1 MNIFKKW
8 YLKQVARHNVQV
20 LKRIINLPPDTV
32 VELTRDENA
41 LLSKVIKSVEA
52 SQFITRNGRIV
63 YTLPSMETVTLWNL
77 LEARRAETATG
88 SIEAWTGEQYS
99 PDTVLDAVKASKY
112 INEQLEIADQLERYL
127 FQSNGGASDTDDQ
140 IKQAKNLLSI
150 VQLTAELF
158 HCSFE
163 EAKLMNYSDAILA
176 ISKRNEEIEKEKQQ
190 LKNARQ

>member
-8 YLKQVARHNVQV
+8 YLRQVARHNVQV

-77 LEARRAETATG
+77 LEARRAETATE
-88 SIEAWTGEQYS
+88 SIEAWTGDQYS

-112 INEQLEIADQLERYL
+112 INEQLETADQLERYL
-127 FQSNGGASDTDDQ
+127 FQSNGGASDENDQ

-163 EAKLMNYSDAILA
+163 EAKQMNYSDAILA

>member
-63 YTLPSMETVTLWNL
+63 YTLPSTETVTLWNL
-77 LEARRAETATG
+77 LEARRAETATE
-88 SIEAWTGEQYS
+88 SIEAWTGDQYS

-112 INEQLEIADQLERYL
+112 INEQLETADQLERYL

-163 EAKLMNYSDAILA
+163 EAKQMNYSDAILA

>member
-41 LLSKVIKSVEA
+41 LLSKVIKSVQA

-88 SIEAWTGEQYS
+88 SIEAWTGDQYS

-112 INEQLEIADQLERYL
+112 INEQLETADQLERYL

>member
-8 YLKQVARHNVQV
+8 YLRQVARHNVQV

-63 YTLPSMETVTLWNL
+63 YTLPSTETVTLWNL
-77 LEARRAETATG
+77 LEARRAETATA
-88 SIEAWTGEQYS
+88 SIEAWTGDQYS

-112 INEQLEIADQLERYL
+112 INEQLETADQLERYL

-163 EAKLMNYSDAILA
+163 EAKQMNYSDAILA

>member
-77 LEARRAETATG
+77 LEARRAETATA
-88 SIEAWTGEQYS
+88 SIEAWTGDQYS

-112 INEQLEIADQLERYL
+112 INEQLETADQLERYL
-127 FQSNGGASDTDDQ
+127 FQSNGGVSDEDDQ

-163 EAKLMNYSDAILA
+163 EAKQMNYSDAILA

>member
-52 SQFITRNGRIV
+52 SQFITRHGRIV
-63 YTLPSMETVTLWNL
+63 YTLPSTETVTLWNL
-77 LEARRAETATG
+77 LEARRAETATE
-88 SIEAWTGEQYS
+88 SIEAWTGDQYS

-112 INEQLEIADQLERYL
+112 INEQLETADQLERYL

-163 EAKLMNYSDAILA
+163 EAKQMNYSDAILA

>member
-20 LKRIINLPPDTV
+20 LKRIINLPPDSV
-32 VELTRDENA
+32 VELTPDENA

-52 SQFITRNGRIV
+52 SQFITRKGRIM
-63 YTLPSMETVTLWNL
+63 YTLPSTETVTLWNL
-77 LEARRAETATG
+77 LEARRAETATARV
-88 SIEAWTGEQYS
+88 EAWTGDQYS

-112 INEQLEIADQLERYL
+112 INEQLETADQLERYL
-127 FQSNGGASDTDDQ
+127 FQSNGGADETDDQ

-158 HCSFE
+158 HCSFA
-163 EAKLMNYSDAILA
+163 EAKAMNYSDAILA

>member
-77 LEARRAETATG
+77 LEARRAETATD
-88 SIEAWTGEQYS
+88 SIEAWTGDQYS

-112 INEQLEIADQLERYL
+112 INEQLETADQLERYL

-163 EAKLMNYSDAILA
+163 EAKRMNYSDAILA

>member
-41 LLSKVIKSVEA
+41 LLSKVIKSVQA
-52 SQFITRNGRIV
+52 SQFITRNGRIT

-88 SIEAWTGEQYS
+88 SIEAWTGDQYS

-112 INEQLEIADQLERYL
+112 INEQLETADQLERYL

-163 EAKLMNYSDAILA
+163 EAKRMNYSDAILA

>member
-8 YLKQVARHNVQV
+8 YLRQVARHNVQV

-63 YTLPSMETVTLWNL
+63 YTLPSTETVTLWNL
-77 LEARRAETATG
+77 LEARRAETATA
-88 SIEAWTGEQYS
+88 SIEAWTGDQYS

-112 INEQLEIADQLERYL
+112 ITEQLETADQLERYL

-163 EAKLMNYSDAILA
+163 EAKQMNYSDAILA